1 LDVVSKAIERMANE
15 ILVKQ
20 DRNAWAVALK
30 GLADGRGKFGTDAV
44 PTGLV
49 SGNIVN
55 TSGTAAAAVTLADLN
70 KLITKMK
77 RLNASYAVGSP
88 VAAYSKGITDL
99 FVSPEVV
106 ANFRAMSFTAFED
119 SAAAEQ
125 VGSGVKDE
133 MYRAGGF
140 SSLFGINIVDMYE
153 FGVGQKYQTL
163 FNAVKNSNT
172 TFDTALDNLLVGVD
186 RSVDAFVRPVAR
198 NAETGSTF
206 TALPDD
212 QYSQRQDK
220 IGFYGGLE
228 EGRVMLDARAIVG
241 LIKAIPA

>member
-1 LDVVSKAIERMANE
+1 
-15 ILVKQ
+15 
-20 DRNAWAVALK
+20 
-30 GLADGRGKFGTDAV
+30 
-44 PTGLV
+44 V

-55 TSGTAAAAVTLADLN
+55 YSGVVAKRGPVALADLN
-70 KLITKMK
+70 TLMTKMK

-106 ANFRAMSFTAFED
+106 ANFRALSYNPFSD
-119 SAAAEQ
+119 SAEQ
-125 VGSGVKDE
+125 VGDGVKDE

-163 FNAVKNSNT
+163 FNAVKNGN
-172 TFDTALDNLLVGVD
+172 TFDTGADDLLVGVD

-241 LIKAIPA
+241 LIKDITV